1 MQDTRPK
8 LAHSRKIASFAVIA
22 PGAALTF
29 RWENPPWDTVVTYS
43 AYPILRPSTR
53 PGEVAHG
60 VVEIVRTRLCVERDE
75 KGGASHYALID
86 VRNSGTDVCDLR
98 YTAPC
103 FFGENV
109 EMGELG
115 GGFFCPCSGQSI
127 TNPPARR
134 GALSPGH
141 D

>member
-86 VRNSGTDVCDLR
+86 VRNSGTDVCGFDL
-98 YTAPC
+98 Y
-103 FFGENV
+103 
-109 EMGELG
+109 
-115 GGFFCPCSGQSI
+115 QSWLQ
-127 TNPPARR
+127 PQQ
-134 GALSPGH
+134 